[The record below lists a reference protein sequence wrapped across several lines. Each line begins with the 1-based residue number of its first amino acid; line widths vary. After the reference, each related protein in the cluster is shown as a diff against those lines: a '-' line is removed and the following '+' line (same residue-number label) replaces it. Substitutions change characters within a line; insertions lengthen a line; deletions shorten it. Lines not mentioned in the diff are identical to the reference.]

1 PPSTQAPDAI
11 TVEDLVRRGRLPHQ
25 SFFSPPTNAD
35 QVAVNRALELAGVE
49 HLRKR
54 LVDELSGG
62 QRQRAWIAM
71 ALAQETP
78 LLLLDEPTTYLD
90 VAHQLEIM
98 ELVLRLNRDEHRT
111 IVMVLHDIN
120 EAARV
125 SDQIIAMVDG
135 TVAVSG
141 TPDEV

>member
-1 PPSTQAPDAI
+1 QASAPEGL
-11 TVEDLVRRGRLPHQ
+11 TVEDLVRRGRFPHQ
-25 SFFSPPTNAD
+25 GFLQTPSAHD
-35 QVAVNRALELAGVE
+35 EAIVEYALQLAGMTE
-49 HLRKR
+49 LRKR

-125 SDQIIAMVDG
+125 
-135 TVAVSG
+135 
-141 TPDEV
+141 